1 MRVRRAAR
9 VVGNYYD
16 VHLKSVG
23 LKGTQFTLL
32 NAIFLNPSITI
43 TQLADLLL
51 LNRTTLN
58 RNLKPLERQGLVQ
71 TSPGKDQRTRVLKL
85 TQEGSSLLQSA
96 LPLWLEAQTG
106 VVETLG
112 ARTERLTEDLTR
124 LDLQREPVH
133 GHCPADPEVA
143 AEALP
148 QPLQAHCVFTRV
160 MHRVRTCSRHPEA

>member
-1 MRVRRAAR
+1 MGMRVRRAAR

-43 TQLADLLL
+43 TQLAELLL

-58 RNLKPLERQGLVQ
+58 RNLKPLERQGLVR
-71 TSPGKDQRTRVLKL
+71 TSPGKDQRTRVLIL
-85 TQEGSSLLQSA
+85 TQEGRSILLRA
-96 LPLWLEAQTG
+96 LPLWVEAQSG

-112 ARTERLTEDLTR
+112 SRIQRLTEDLSQ
-124 LDLQREPVH
+124 LEKLEIQI
-133 GHCPADPEVA
+133 
-143 AEALP
+143 
-148 QPLQAHCVFTRV
+148 
-160 MHRVRTCSRHPEA
+160 

>member
-1 MRVRRAAR
+1 MNTEDKERLTGICQKVESSCMGMRVRRTAR

-16 VHLKSVG
+16 MHLKSVG

-58 RNLKPLERQGLVQ
+58 RNLKPLERQGLVR

-85 TQEGSSLLQSA
+85 TQEGTDILQRA
-96 LPLWLEAQTG
+96 LPMWLEAQSG

-112 ARTERLTEDLTR
+112 IRMQRLAEDLHV
-124 LDLQREPVH
+124 LEKLEI
-133 GHCPADPEVA
+133 
-143 AEALP
+143 
-148 QPLQAHCVFTRV
+148 
-160 MHRVRTCSRHPEA
+160 

>member
-1 MRVRRAAR
+1 MRVRRTAR

-16 VHLKSVG
+16 MHLKSAG

-58 RNLKPLERQGLVQ
+58 RNLKPLERQGLVR
-71 TSPGKDQRTRVLKL
+71 TSPGKDQRTRVLNL
-85 TQEGSSLLQSA
+85 TQEGRNILQSA
-96 LPLWLEAQTG
+96 LPLWLEAQSG

-112 ARTERLTEDLTR
+112 IRIQRLTEDLNQ
-124 LDLQREPVH
+124 LEKLE
-133 GHCPADPEVA
+133 
-143 AEALP
+143 
-148 QPLQAHCVFTRV
+148 
-160 MHRVRTCSRHPEA
+160 M

>member
-1 MRVRRAAR
+1 MNKEDKDRLVGICRKVENSCMGMRVRRAAR

-58 RNLKPLERQGLVQ
+58 RNLKPLERQGLVR

-85 TQEGSSLLQSA
+85 TQEGGNLLQSA

-106 VVETLG
+106 VVEALG
-112 ARTERLTEDLTR
+112 IRTERLSEDLTE
-124 LDLQREPVH
+124 LEKLEI
-133 GHCPADPEVA
+133 
-143 AEALP
+143 
-148 QPLQAHCVFTRV
+148 
-160 MHRVRTCSRHPEA
+160 

>member
-1 MRVRRAAR
+1 MGMRVRRAAR

-43 TQLADLLL
+43 TQLANLLL

-58 RNLKPLERQGLVQ
+58 RNLKPLERQGLVR

-85 TQEGSSLLQSA
+85 TQEGSNLLQSA

-106 VVETLG
+106 VVEALG
-112 ARTERLTEDLTR
+112 IRTQRLTEDLTE
-124 LDLQREPVH
+124 LEKLEI
-133 GHCPADPEVA
+133 
-143 AEALP
+143 
-148 QPLQAHCVFTRV
+148 
-160 MHRVRTCSRHPEA
+160 

>member
-1 MRVRRAAR
+1 MGQRVRRAAR

-16 VHLKSVG
+16 VHLKSAG

-32 NAIFLNPSITI
+32 NAIYLNPSITI

-58 RNLKPLERQGLVQ
+58 RNLKPLERQGLVR

-85 TQEGSSLLQSA
+85 THEGKSILQRA
-96 LPLWLEAQTG
+96 LPLWLEAQSG

-112 ARTERLTEDLTR
+112 MRIQRLTEDLNQ
-124 LDLQREPVH
+124 LEKLEI
-133 GHCPADPEVA
+133 
-143 AEALP
+143 
-148 QPLQAHCVFTRV
+148 
-160 MHRVRTCSRHPEA
+160 

>member
-43 TQLADLLL
+43 SQLANLLL

-58 RNLKPLERQGLVQ
+58 RNLKPLERQGLVR
-71 TSPGKDQRTRVLKL
+71 THPGKDQRTRVLKL
-85 TQEGSSLLQSA
+85 TQEGTGILKRA
-96 LPLWLEAQTG
+96 LPSWLEAQSG
-106 VVETLG
+106 VVKSLG
-112 ARTERLTEDLTR
+112 MRMQRLTEDLNE
-124 LDLQREPVH
+124 LEKLEIQSEK
-133 GHCPADPEVA
+133 
-143 AEALP
+143 
-148 QPLQAHCVFTRV
+148 
-160 MHRVRTCSRHPEA
+160 

>member
-1 MRVRRAAR
+1 MNKEDKERLVGICRKVENSCMGTRVRRAAR

-16 VHLKSVG
+16 VHLKSAG

-58 RNLKPLERQGLVQ
+58 RNLKPLERQGLVR

-112 ARTERLTEDLTR
+112 ERTQRLTEDLTR
-124 LDLQREPVH
+124 LEKL
-133 GHCPADPEVA
+133 EV
-143 AEALP
+143 
-148 QPLQAHCVFTRV
+148 
-160 MHRVRTCSRHPEA
+160 

>member
-1 MRVRRAAR
+1 MNKENKDRLTGICRKIESSCIGTRVRRTAR

-16 VHLKSVG
+16 MHLKSVG

-58 RNLKPLERQGLVQ
+58 RNLKPLERQGLVR
-71 TSPGKDQRTRVLKL
+71 TSSGKDQRTRVLNL
-85 TQEGSSLLQSA
+85 TQEGRNILQSA
-96 LPLWLEAQTG
+96 LPLWLEAQSG

-112 ARTERLTEDLTR
+112 IRIQRLTEDLSQ
-124 LDLQREPVH
+124 LEKLE
-133 GHCPADPEVA
+133 
-143 AEALP
+143 
-148 QPLQAHCVFTRV
+148 
-160 MHRVRTCSRHPEA
+160 M

>member
-1 MRVRRAAR
+1 MNREDNERLIRICRKVEDNCMGMRVRRAAR

-16 VHLKSVG
+16 LHLKSAG

-58 RNLKPLERQGLVQ
+58 RNLKPLERQGLVR
-71 TSPGKDQRTRVLKL
+71 TDPGKDQRTRVLKL
-85 TQEGSSLLQSA
+85 TLAGRSILLEA
-96 LPLWLEAQTG
+96 LPLWVEAQSG

-112 ARTERLTEDLTR
+112 SRIGRLTEDLNQ
-124 LDLQREPVH
+124 LEKLE
-133 GHCPADPEVA
+133 
-143 AEALP
+143 
-148 QPLQAHCVFTRV
+148 
-160 MHRVRTCSRHPEA
+160 M

>member
-1 MRVRRAAR
+1 MNKENKDRLTGICRKIESSCMGTRVRRTAR

-16 VHLKSVG
+16 MHLKSVG

-58 RNLKPLERQGLVQ
+58 RNLKPLERQGLVR
-71 TSPGKDQRTRVLKL
+71 TSPGKDQRTRVLNL
-85 TQEGSSLLQSA
+85 TQEGRNSLQSA
-96 LPLWLEAQTG
+96 LPLWLEAQSG

-112 ARTERLTEDLTR
+112 IRIQRLTEDLSQ
-124 LDLQREPVH
+124 LEKLE
-133 GHCPADPEVA
+133 
-143 AEALP
+143 
-148 QPLQAHCVFTRV
+148 
-160 MHRVRTCSRHPEA
+160 M

>member
-1 MRVRRAAR
+1 MGTRVRRTAR

-16 VHLKSVG
+16 MHLKSAG

-58 RNLKPLERQGLVQ
+58 RNLKPLERQGLVR
-71 TSPGKDQRTRVLKL
+71 TSSGKDQRTRVLNL
-85 TQEGSSLLQSA
+85 TQEGRNILQSA
-96 LPLWLEAQTG
+96 LPLWLEAQSG

-112 ARTERLTEDLTR
+112 IRIQRLTEDLNQ
-124 LDLQREPVH
+124 LEKLE
-133 GHCPADPEVA
+133 
-143 AEALP
+143 
-148 QPLQAHCVFTRV
+148 
-160 MHRVRTCSRHPEA
+160 M